1 MNNIIWLQPNNTL
14 AVTSIWND
22 DTAEEHA
29 QLLLDRGDVP
39 SDWQILGYNL
49 EAFPSWYRQE
59 DWIWENNNIVVD
71 FDRAKE
77 STKERLRLERSGLLS
92 ALDIQFQRALEQ
104 NQSTTDIV
112 AEKQRLRDITNLVD
126 QCLTLDELSNLK
138 VE

>member
-22 DTAEEHA
+22 DSAEEHA
-29 QLLLDRGDVP
+29 QLLLNRGDVP
-39 SDWQILGYNL
+39 SDWQILGYNIEL
-49 EAFPSWYRQE
+49 FPTWNRQE
-59 DWIWENNNIVVD
+59 DWVWENSNIVVD

-77 STKERLRLERSGLLS
+77 STKERLRLERSGLLA
-92 ALDIQFQRALEQ
+92 ALDVEFQRALEQ
-104 NQSTTDIV
+104 NQSTSNIV

-126 QCLTLDELSNLK
+126 QCLSLDELLNLK